1 MNKHDRNKHRKKKTT
16 FVCSSFFNEIILEQ
30 PWTLIILPISW
41 SLVKFNHIVR
51 KMNMAYTFLFNIFSI
66 ELLVGWLRYPLK
78 MVSFWK
84 IPLWFIS
91 QVYVCQNQLNV
102 TFRIFLFSRCKNES
116 QYFWFI
122 VLATQKYF
130 LKPIAFHFR
139 FNKTALT
146 LC

>member
-116 QYFWFI
+116 QYFLIYSACNAKIF
-122 VLATQKYF
+122 F
-130 LKPIAFHFR
+130 
-139 FNKTALT
+139 KTN
-146 LC
+146 CISFSF

>member
-41 SLVKFNHIVR
+41 SLVKFNHIVT

-66 ELLVGWLRYPLK
+66 DLHVGWLRYPLK

-102 TFRIFLFSRCKNES
+102 TFRIFLFSRCKKWVPV
-116 QYFWFI
+116 FFD
-122 VLATQKYF
+122 L
-130 LKPIAFHFR
+130 
-139 FNKTALT
+139 
-146 LC
+146 LCLQRKNIF